1 LAGELYLVFTL
12 GGAYDST
19 DGSIKVDYGYTNRPG
34 GQSKSFHTRQITFPI
49 LFTVYHTFE
58 PHSLDIVRFQPN
70 SKGSKGTKNTSL
82 VPPPTP
88 SRTSFANTADS
99 SFRKKLEDE
108 ADDEHCLVCLSV
120 RNVHGVPFE
129 VTLERSGDGSGKLS
143 VPVSEIADNRRCTDH
158 EPPDPARID
167 RKVSTAHSRSL
178 TITDK

>member
-1 LAGELYLVFTL
+1 MVSHISYTDESVLM
-12 GGAYDST
+12 DST

-70 SKGSKGTKNTSL
+70 SKGRKGTKNASL
-82 VPPPTP
+82 LPPSTP
-88 SRTSFANTADS
+88 RRTSFANTADD
-99 SFRKKLEDE
+99 SFQKKLQDE
-108 ADDEHCLVCLSV
+108 ADDEHCLVSLNV

-143 VPVSEIADNRRCTDH
+143 LFNVGGS
-158 EPPDPARID
+158 
-167 RKVSTAHSRSL
+167 
-178 TITDK
+178 